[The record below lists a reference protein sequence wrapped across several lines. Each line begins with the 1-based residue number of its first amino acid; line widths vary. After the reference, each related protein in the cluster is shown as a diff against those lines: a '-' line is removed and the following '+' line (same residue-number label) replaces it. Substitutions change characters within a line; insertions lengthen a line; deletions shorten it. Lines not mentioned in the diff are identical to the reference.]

1 MKPPT
6 LLPCSWHSPGGVTL
20 HSDDGIVS
28 FRLAPGRHGLFVE
41 RIRIRQEGAYVAQSA
56 VFADERS
63 FQQWCDADSIR
74 FDYPMVYVHLKR
86 EGATLFHRG
95 H

>member
-1 MKPPT
+1 MKPST
-6 LLPCSWHSPGGVTL
+6 LLPSSWHSPSGVTL

-28 FRLAPGRHGLFVE
+28 FRLAPGHCGLFVE
-41 RIRIRQEGAYVAQSA
+41 RTRIRQEGAYVAQSA

-63 FQQWCDADSIR
+63 FLQWCDADSVR
-74 FDYPMVYVHLKR
+74 FDYPMVYVSLKR
-86 EGATLFHRG
+86 EGSALFHRG

>member
-1 MKPPT
+1 MKPST
-6 LLPCSWHSPGGVTL
+6 LLPSSWRSSGGVTL

-28 FRLAPGRHGLFVE
+28 FRLAPSHCGLFVE
-41 RIRIRQEGAYVAQSA
+41 RIRVRPEGAFVAQST

-63 FQQWCDADSIR
+63 FQQWCDADSVR
-74 FDYPMVYVHLKR
+74 FDYPVVYVSLKR
-86 EGATLFHRG
+86 EGSTLFHRD